1 MQSPLKYPC
10 LPAVPPHSTPLRM
23 PCSCKNAN
31 KACVDYDLI
40 DLVAYFEHVQQQQFT
55 LIFLW
60 VGLCDLPADERM
72 PVFPQHSD
80 ASAFPN
86 NLVNLSG
93 SNRIVCSYVACAL
106 RHIFKK
112 HLSYTNTTFSA
123 QRSRSQDLS
132 SWCWESNFLC
142 GAGLWEL
149 TVKLT
154 ALENALGR
162 FLQGT
167 LCTVWPNTLFGQS
180 SVSSTDWVRPS
191 TFTQPLSLNT
201 VLSSCFY
208 LHFVLL
214 STSSTYFPFKS

>member
-132 SWCWESNFLC
+132 SWCWESNFVWSRAV
-142 GAGLWEL
+142 GAHCKINCSWKCPWKISSG
-149 TVKLT
+149 
-154 ALENALGR
+154 
-162 FLQGT
+162 
-167 LCTVWPNTLFGQS
+167 NTLH
-180 SVSSTDWVRPS
+180 SV
-191 TFTQPLSLNT
+191 TQHFIWT
-201 VLSSCFY
+201 VQR
-208 LHFVLL
+208 
-214 STSSTYFPFKS
+214 